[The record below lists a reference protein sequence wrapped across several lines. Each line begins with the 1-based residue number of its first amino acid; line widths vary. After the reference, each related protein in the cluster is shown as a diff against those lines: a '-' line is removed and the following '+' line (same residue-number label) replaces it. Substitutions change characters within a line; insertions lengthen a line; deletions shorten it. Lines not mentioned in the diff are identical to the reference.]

1 MTPTRKFL
9 LAGAALGFLGL
20 TACSSLPSFNFGNS
34 KAKELAEAEKAGR
47 ITMVLSDTDLEANPE
62 LSTETITL
70 PPPREIDSW
79 PQAGASA
86 AKVVGHI
93 KAAETLSIAWRNG
106 VGKGSSKK
114 SAISTPPVASKTTV
128 FTLDS
133 EQQIVA
139 TDLASGNTKWRK
151 KLKGL
156 SKRDKAALG
165 GGLAV
170 DGDTLIVAS
179 GFGYVTALDAST
191 GDEKWKNTMSA
202 PMTGAPTI
210 KDDRIFVESN
220 NNEIFAL
227 AKDTGEIEWSDQ
239 AISETA
245 RVLGSPSPAAVE
257 DFVIAP
263 FSSGEVI
270 AYLASNGR
278 RLWTDAISSAGRFT
292 PISEINDIGSH
303 PVLAGGLVFASSQS
317 GITIAIDGRSGQRI
331 WSSQIGSVQ
340 APAVTG
346 EQMFVLGTDGKLA
359 CLNTNSGE
367 AYWVVQLRQFEKEK
381 KKKKRISYSG
391 PIVASGRVL
400 VVSSTG
406 HLLAYSPQ
414 TGEEVGSAKLGDRV
428 YLEPIA
434 VQDKVLVLTDDAKLI
449 AIK

>member
-1 MTPTRKFL
+1 MTLTRKYL
-9 LAGAALGFLGL
+9 LAGAALGILGL
-20 TACSSLPSFNFGNS
+20 TACSSLPSFGSS

-47 ITMVLSDTDLEANPE
+47 ITMVLSDDKIEANPE
-62 LSTETITL
+62 LATQTITL
-70 PPPREIDSW
+70 PPAQTLESW
-79 PQAGASA
+79 TQAGANA
-86 AKVVGHI
+86 EKVVGHI
-93 KAAETLSIAWRNG
+93 KAAETLTIAWRNG
-106 VGKGSSKK
+106 VGKGSGKK
-114 SAISTPPVASKTTV
+114 SALSTPPVASKTAIY
-128 FTLDS
+128 TLDAD
-133 EQQIVA
+133 QQVVA
-139 TDLASGNTKWRK
+139 TDISSGRTLWRK

-170 DGDTLIVAS
+170 DGDKLIVAS
-179 GFGYVTALDAST
+179 GFGYVTALDANT
-191 GDEKWKNTMSA
+191 GEELWKNPMNA

-210 KDDRIFVESN
+210 RDGRIFVESN

-227 AKDTGEIEWSDQ
+227 AMNDGEVEWSDQ

-263 FSSGEVI
+263 YSSGEVI

-278 RLWTDAISSAGRFT
+278 RLWTDAISQAGRFT
-292 PISEINDIGSH
+292 PISEINDIGSR

-317 GITIAIDGRSGQRI
+317 GITIAIDGRSGQRV
-331 WSSQIGSVQ
+331 WSKQIGSVQ

-346 EQMFVLGTDGKLA
+346 EQMFVIGTDGQLA
-359 CLNTNSGE
+359 CLNTTSGE
-367 AYWVVQLRQFEKEK
+367 VYWVVQLQQFEKEK

-391 PIVASGRVL
+391 PVVASDRVL

-406 HLLAYSPQ
+406 KLLAFSPQ
-414 TGEEVGSAKLGDRV
+414 TGEEVGSLKLGDRV

-434 VQDKVLVLTDDAKLI
+434 AQDKLFILTDDAKLI